1 MIPATL
7 SEPNLAPVVSFK
19 SENEA
24 TSTAQIIILVT
35 VTGGSLNALYLHF
48 ILKTHSFIA
57 GTS

>member
-7 SEPNLAPVVSFK
+7 SEPNLAPLVSFK
-19 SENEA
+19 SENEV

-35 VTGGSLNALYLHF
+35 VTGGSLNALYRHF
-48 ILKTHSFIA
+48 ILKTHPFIA